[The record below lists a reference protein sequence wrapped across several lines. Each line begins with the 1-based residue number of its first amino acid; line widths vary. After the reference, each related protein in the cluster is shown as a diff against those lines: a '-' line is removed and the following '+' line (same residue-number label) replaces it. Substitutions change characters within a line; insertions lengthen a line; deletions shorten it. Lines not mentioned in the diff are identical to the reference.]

1 MKTAVRRA
9 AYVAGFVVGGAW
21 FLFCSAVGLVLLL
34 VTGGHPYA
42 THYFA
47 SIACGG
53 IVRMMGWKIVIEPP
67 GAFGAVR
74 PCVYV
79 GNHQSIMDVLIL
91 GSVVPKGVVAV
102 AKKEIAAIPLF
113 GWYYRK
119 AGNLVIDRGNSED
132 ARRLIAEAVRR
143 IREEKLSVW
152 FMPEGHRNASLKLLP
167 FKTGA
172 FRLAADAQAP
182 VVPVVVEPL
191 TAIVD
196 TERLLARRGVLR
208 IRFLAALPPPP
219 DAGDEA
225 QINAYAAR
233 VRDAMQRALDEL
245 SGRSRRP
252 ELS

>member
-1 MKTAVRRA
+1 MKTFFRRA
-9 AYVAGFVVGGAW
+9 AYVTGFAAGGAW

-34 VTGGHPYA
+34 VTGGNPHA

-47 SIACGG
+47 RIACGG
-53 IVRMMGWKIVIEPP
+53 IVRMMGWRVRIEPA

-74 PCVYV
+74 PCVYT

-119 AGNLVIDRGNSED
+119 AGNLVIDRGSSED
-132 ARRLIAEAVRR
+132 AKRLLGEAVRR

-152 FMPEGHRNASLKLLP
+152 FMPEGHRNASPELLP

-191 TAIVD
+191 AAVVD
-196 TERLLARRGVLR
+196 TGRLLARRGTLR
-208 IRFLAALPPPP
+208 VRFLPALPPPP
-219 DAGDEA
+219 SADDEK
-225 QINAYAAR
+225 QIVAYAAG
-233 VRDAMQRALDEL
+233 VRADMQSAFDEL
-245 SGRSRRP
+245 RATAPPIR
-252 ELS
+252 